1 MPESVRLQIEP
12 GEVHIKDVT
21 NSIDGE
27 EPSMNG
33 KRRRNIGQK
42 KCDEEQIEENK
53 RIQKDKIIDEEEDE
67 EKEEEDEEEAV
78 KWQ

>member
-1 MPESVRLQIEP
+1 M
-12 GEVHIKDVT
+12 KDVT

-67 EKEEEDEEEAV
+67 EKEEEDEYA
-78 KWQ
+78 KYSKKKR